1 MLYGLPSPPTPHIF
15 LYINFKL
22 VLRLS
27 LMHGLLLVQLI
38 KRAESTLHRVSLM
51 NRWLIICWQLPCMN
65 MRHCPLFYSLFFVD
79 YFFQLLPFFIFLYWI
94 SDFTPLM
101 SAVCFGCLESKLLGA
116 WALAFDCLLEER
128 EGWSYLW
135 FEKDRRGLALLL
147 PLKWGL
153 INANA
158 VIAVALPSV
167 YYCFLSFH
175 LECSAFVLHC
185 RRRRRRSWYLID
197 CQVYSNWPIQSS
209 LKCCWLLA
217 KREERL
223 AGLLWLASVIRLL
236 VELLAELWWPVQ
248 SVTGAVDSV
257 EVKTK

>member
-1 MLYGLPSPPTPHIF
+1 
-15 LYINFKL
+15 
-22 VLRLS
+22 
-27 LMHGLLLVQLI
+27 
-38 KRAESTLHRVSLM
+38 M
-51 NRWLIICWQLPCMN
+51 NRWLIICCWQLLLLLLLCMN
-65 MRHCPLFYSLFFVD
+65 MRAIVHCFTH
-79 YFFQLLPFFIFLYWI
+79 FFQLLPFFIFLYWI

-101 SAVCFGCLESKLLGA
+101 SAVCFGCSLSLLKLLGV

-135 FEKDRRGLALLL
+135 LERDWRGLALLL

-167 YYCFLSFH
+167 YYCFLSSH

-185 RRRRRRSWYLID
+185 RRRSWYLID

-223 AGLLWLASVIRLL
+223 AGLLWLASLIRLL

>member
-1 MLYGLPSPPTPHIF
+1 MLFESLEVARCLGAGFWLPFRRERADHIF
-15 LYINFKL
+15 DWR
-22 VLRLS
+22 RL
-27 LMHGLLLVQLI
+27 
-38 KRAESTLHRVSLM
+38 A
-51 NRWLIICWQLPCMN
+51 
-65 MRHCPLFYSLFFVD
+65 
-79 YFFQLLPFFIFLYWI
+79 LLPL
-94 SDFTPLM
+94 
-101 SAVCFGCLESKLLGA
+101 
-116 WALAFDCLLEER
+116 
-128 EGWSYLW
+128 
-135 FEKDRRGLALLL
+135 LLL

-209 LKCCWLLA
+209 LKCCWLLTVVCCWW
-217 KREERL
+217 KRKERL

-236 VELLAELWWPVQ
+236 VKLLAELWWPVQ